1 MNIHSLELCNLVAL
15 FDILEVN
22 VVKYD
27 KNTIFKIQDI
37 YDEYFNQFVDI
48 LIGFWE
54 MIRLNKNSL
63 SLDILCNGLKL
74 IYDNFV
80 LLSN

>member
-27 KNTIFKIQDI
+27 KNTIFKI
-37 YDEYFNQFVDI
+37 
-48 LIGFWE
+48 
-54 MIRLNKNSL
+54 
-63 SLDILCNGLKL
+63 
-74 IYDNFV
+74 
-80 LLSN
+80 

>member
-63 SLDILCNGLKL
+63 SLDVLCNGLKL